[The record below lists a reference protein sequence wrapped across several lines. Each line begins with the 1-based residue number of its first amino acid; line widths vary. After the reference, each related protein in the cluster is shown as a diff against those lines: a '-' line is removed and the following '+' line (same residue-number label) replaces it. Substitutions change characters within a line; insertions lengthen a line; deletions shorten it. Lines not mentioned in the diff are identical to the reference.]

1 MRIMKNVPKRL
12 RQQQDN
18 TAQRGLFFTEKARSD
33 QSVFSPQ
40 YMTVANDII
49 KRIFDGE
56 YRPASKLP
64 SMRTLAKKYG
74 VSVQVVLSALQGL
87 QSLNYIESIPKK
99 GVYVSADIRPARFY
113 RIAVFVL
120 NLSPFAYGGIL
131 YPLNQALERA
141 GYSMIIGMNFDGGL
155 SLRHWL
161 NYKRNLDGLIV
172 LGTPTQKQVAQFNSI
187 KIPYI
192 LLDTP
197 LMSDALAADT
207 EEMDAFAKWFMDTY
221 IDFPPE
227 QRALY
232 RYAQPDPAADL
243 KGYAD
248 YQPGKIYTAVRG
260 EDGSLTIQAS
270 DSKNNA

>member
-1 MRIMKNVPKRL
+1 MKNVPKRL

-99 GVYVSADIRPARFY
+99 GVY
-113 RIAVFVL
+113 
-120 NLSPFAYGGIL
+120 
-131 YPLNQALERA
+131 ALFLESEA
-141 GYSMIIGMNFDGGL
+141 
-155 SLRHWL
+155 
-161 NYKRNLDGLIV
+161 
-172 LGTPTQKQVAQFNSI
+172 
-187 KIPYI
+187 
-192 LLDTP
+192 
-197 LMSDALAADT
+197 
-207 EEMDAFAKWFMDTY
+207 
-221 IDFPPE
+221 
-227 QRALY
+227 
-232 RYAQPDPAADL
+232 
-243 KGYAD
+243 
-248 YQPGKIYTAVRG
+248 
-260 EDGSLTIQAS
+260 
-270 DSKNNA
+270 